1 MLLNISGKKKLTAK
15 NKNKQTNKK
24 KMREGETA
32 EHGQA
37 TKCWILT
44 LFRCRGIKNAPMAEA
59 YLELSRTFTM
69 EFFGETS

>member
-1 MLLNISGKKKLTAK
+1 
-15 NKNKQTNKK
+15 
-24 KMREGETA
+24 MREGETA

-37 TKCWILT
+37 RKCWILT